1 MQKFIIKQDITFY
14 LGIKVD
20 KSTTLEY
27 ENERV
32 KQEIKDLKLHSII
45 TEQNEDYTSKT
56 DLTVNLKVGD
66 ILILDETRGYI
77 LPGIPLTTVEEEI
90 KELSYLKEV

>member
-1 MQKFIIKQDITFY
+1 MQKFIIKPDITFY

-20 KSTTLEY
+20 KNTTLEY
-27 ENERV
+27 ENDNV
-32 KQEIKDLKLHSII
+32 KQELKDFKLHSII
-45 TEQNEDYTSKT
+45 TEQNEEYTSKT

-77 LPGIPLTTVEEEI
+77 LPGIPLTTVAEEVE
-90 KELSYLKEV
+90 ELSYLKEV